1 VRADAVIRVQW
12 GHAVLEAEELPAV
25 RRHRHYSIY
34 GRCLRCLHDNCF
46 IRTYRESP
54 AGVYGMASSR
64 ARLRIAC
71 MGYSNLNRLIE
82 LWQHLPHHISP
93 TLISIGSFQI
103 RYYGLMYLVAFYITY
118 RLVMYRI
125 NDEHYPYSSESIQD
139 LFVWLIV
146 GLLAGARLGYVFFYN
161 FDYYSVHPL
170 EIIIPFDFSHGVTYV
185 GISGMSYHG
194 GALGVV
200 AASVI
205 FCRRRQINF
214 WNLADLFAA
223 AVPLGYT
230 FGRIGNFIN
239 GELYGRITEVPW
251 GMYFP
256 MDSSGRLRHPS
267 QLYEAFFEGIV
278 LFLLLWSVRKKSRVD
293 GFLLALYLMGY
304 GIVRFLIEFARQP
317 DMQLGFITLG
327 LTMGQ
332 LLCLLMIAAGAVLMV
347 LRRRSS
353 AAG

>member
-1 VRADAVIRVQW
+1 MNV
-12 GHAVLEAEELPAV
+12 
-25 RRHRHYSIY
+25 
-34 GRCLRCLHDNCF
+34 
-46 IRTYRESP
+46 
-54 AGVYGMASSR
+54 
-64 ARLRIAC
+64 
-71 MGYSNLNRLIE
+71 NRLIE
-82 LWQHLPHHISP
+82 FWQHLPHHISP

-125 NDEHYPYSSESIQD
+125 NDEHYPYSGDTIQD

-161 FDYYSVHPL
+161 FGYYSVHPL
-170 EIIIPFDFSHGVTYV
+170 EIIIPFDFSRGITYV

-194 GALGVV
+194 GALGVL
-200 AASVI
+200 AASII
-205 FCRRRQINF
+205 FCRRRKISF

-239 GELYGRITEVPW
+239 GELYGRITGVPW

-256 MDSSGRLRHPS
+256 MDPSGSLRHPS

-278 LFLLLWSVRKKSRVD
+278 LFIVLWSLRKTRFFD
-293 GFLLALYLMGY
+293 GFLFACYLAGY
-304 GIVRFLIEFARQP
+304 GAVRFVIEFAREP
-317 DMQLGFITLG
+317 DAQLGFVAG
-327 LTMGQ
+327 VLTMGQ
-332 LLCLLMIAAGAVLMV
+332 VLCLTMIAVALVIGAIQK
-347 LRRRSS
+347 RRLSIT
-353 AAG
+353 